1 MEENKISARVV
12 AHSKS
17 SVTGK
22 EIVTFELIY
31 PRFIHS
37 ELMTHRLFS
46 RNAAS
51 SRAIPVSKMIEMVR
65 DNPAM
70 PIHWGKNQPGMQAK
84 EECLEQVFIQTFY
97 DNAIW
102 QGKSEEEALA
112 EAHVSAKH
120 AWGFFAGEIADIA
133 ERFSIAGY
141 HKQIVNR
148 ILEPFQI
155 MKTVVTSTEWD
166 NWFWLRNHPD
176 AQPEIKRLAE
186 VMWEAKEESEPQ
198 LLHPGWWHVP
208 YFDNGYWCPF
218 MMDEDCYDNPTTLK
232 EALAI
237 SSSCCAQVS
246 YRKLDDSLEKAQD
259 IFAKL
264 IESKPCHA
272 SPTEHQA
279 TPMEESGEFWDESG
293 EYGVNCLCDPDT
305 WQEGITHVDRNG
317 NFWSGNFKGFVQ
329 HRQLIPDNACWNYS
343 PDGDKE

>member
-1 MEENKISARVV
+1 MISAKII

-22 EIVTFELIY
+22 EIITWELEY
-31 PRFIHS
+31 PRFIHA
-37 ELMTHRLFS
+37 EFMTHRLFS

-51 SRAIPVSKMIEMVR
+51 SRAIPVAAVIDQVR
-65 DNPAM
+65 NNPAM

-84 EECLEQVFIQTFY
+84 EELSSVLQ
-97 DNAIW
+97 
-102 QGKSEEEALA
+102 KSA
-112 EAHVSAKH
+112 EFLWRRSAKFVCKVVE
-120 AWGFFAGEIADIA
+120 GLQKIGL
-133 ERFSIAGY
+133 
-141 HKQIVNR
+141 HKQAANR
-148 ILEPFQI
+148 LLEPYQLI
-155 MKTVVTSTEWD
+155 KVVMTTTEDD

-186 VMWEAKEESEPQ
+186 VMLEAFANSEAIP
-198 LLHPGWWHVP
+198 LFPGDWHVP
-208 YFDNGYWCPF
+208 YYDNGTWV
-218 MMDEDCYDNPTTLK
+218 EGVEENNTLE

-237 SSSCCAQVS
+237 SASCCAQVS
-246 YRKLDDSLEKAQD
+246 YRKLDDSLEKAKD

-279 TPMEESGEFWDESG
+279 TPMKKTHAYGQSPDFHPSEKGTCNHPASVLSWEE
-293 EYGVNCLCDPDT
+293 GV
-305 WQEGITHVDRNG
+305 THADRKG
-317 NFWSGNFKGFVQ
+317 NLWSGNFKGWIQ

>member
-1 MEENKISARVV
+1 MTISAKII

-22 EIVTFELIY
+22 EIITYELEY

-65 DNPAM
+65 DNPAA
-70 PIHWGKNQPGMQAK
+70 PIHYGKNQPGMQAK
-84 EECLEQVFIQTFY
+84 EELTGCDLDAT
-97 DNAIW
+97 
-102 QGKSEEEALA
+102 KSDWATA
-112 EAHVSAKH
+112 AK
-120 AWGFFAGEIADIA
+120 AAAAIA
-133 ERFSIAGY
+133 ERMTGY
-141 HKQIVNR
+141 GAHKQIVNR
-148 ILEPFQI
+148 ILEPFQW

-166 NWFWLRNHPD
+166 NWYWLRNHPD

-186 VMWEAKEESEPQ
+186 VMLEAKETSEPR
-198 LLHPGWWHVP
+198 LLQPGDWHVP
-208 YFDNGYWCPF
+208 YYDDGSWISSAYEDN
-218 MMDEDCYDNPTTLK
+218 TLE

-272 SPTEHQA
+272 SPCEHQA
-279 TPMEESGEFWDESG
+279 SPVDDE
-293 EYGVNCLCDPDT
+293 YARFDPLTWPKGV
-305 WQEGITHVDRNG
+305 THMDKDGDV
-317 NFWSGNFKGFVQ
+317 WSGNFKGWIQ